1 MAAAWVDRAHLL
13 TLLAAR
19 LRHRSS
25 APREL
30 CDLGWRLL
38 GDVVAAV
45 LLTPVG
51 LVARPSH
58 EQGKRRLCEEA
69 VGWALGSAGA
79 AGRVGELLLSVC
91 I

>member
-38 GDVVAAV
+38 GDVVVAV
-45 LLTPVG
+45 LFDSRG
-51 LVARPSH
+51 FGRPTLPRA
-58 EQGKRRLCEEA
+58 GKEEA
-69 VGWALGSAGA
+69 L
-79 AGRVGELLLSVC
+79 
-91 I
+91 